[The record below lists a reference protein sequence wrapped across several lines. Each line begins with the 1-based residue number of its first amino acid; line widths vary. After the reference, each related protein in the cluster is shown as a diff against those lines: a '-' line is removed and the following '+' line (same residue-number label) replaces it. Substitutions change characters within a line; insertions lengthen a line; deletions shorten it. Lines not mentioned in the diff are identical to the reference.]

1 VRHPGRVLSRYAIRD
16 AVWGNRRGVEENT
29 VDAFVRLLRKKV
41 EEGACTRLIHT
52 HRGFGYSA
60 GHSG

>member
-1 VRHPGRVLSRYAIRD
+1 
-16 AVWGNRRGVEENT
+16 VWGNRRDVEENT

-41 EEGACTRLIHT
+41 EEGACAKLIHT

-60 GHSG
+60 ALSA